1 MRISKALYETWVCRK
16 FNAVVRCVS
25 CFIIVDDIVRVCAD
39 WDVFWRRKAGH
50 ISALGAAAGARA
62 VLGVLS
68 LVRGEGRQWLAWT
81 GVMLNG
87 LFALFHLMVVLFAR

>member
-39 WDVFWRRKAGH
+39 WNVLWRRKAGH

-68 LVRGEGRQWLAWT
+68 LVRGEGRYVEWIVRT
-81 GVMLNG
+81 VPFDDRFVCGVAKL
-87 LFALFHLMVVLFAR
+87 VK